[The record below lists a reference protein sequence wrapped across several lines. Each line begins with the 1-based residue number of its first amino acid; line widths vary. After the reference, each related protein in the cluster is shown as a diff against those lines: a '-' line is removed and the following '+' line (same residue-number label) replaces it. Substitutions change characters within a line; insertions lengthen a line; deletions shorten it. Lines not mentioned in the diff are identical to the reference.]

1 MSFLYIYT
9 ASNKLTGG
17 NIHVGNLIA
26 IAHGS
31 KVPSELAAIRMVDKD
46 LLYEVLAIG
55 HTKAWYETLIA
66 CDGGELLDTGKEE
79 L

>member
-1 MSFLYIYT
+1 
-9 ASNKLTGG
+9 
-17 NIHVGNLIA
+17 
-26 IAHGS
+26 
-31 KVPSELAAIRMVDKD
+31 MVDKD